1 MKHNTTSNETI
12 SIIFKISAGMFLA
25 SLILDLVT
33 EFTYSTALAWFW
45 IVVFYISYAV
55 FAFLLFQTKSS
66 FPQAQEKLNQSGI
79 LIITFI
85 VLDLIRFLGSYFG
98 WFYFIPFLSIGL
110 SFGSSLI
117 HGIAFTLV
125 YIGLKQVDK
134 NLSNPVFIIFG
145 WAKLLFDIIFF
156 SVSYG
161 TEDLILT
168 ISFYTELVLLAMVCV
183 VLFLSS
189 NKILSAQK
197 IVAPAQPYHPVQ
209 PYHPA
214 QPYQP
219 AQPQSVEE
227 IKPEGEEPAKS
238 FCTSCG
244 FALNPE
250 DNFCIN
256 CGATK

>member
-1 MKHNTTSNETI
+1 MKHNTISNETI
-12 SIIFKISAGMFLA
+12 SIIFKISAGVFLA
-25 SLILDLVT
+25 SLILDLIY
-33 EFTYSTALAWFW
+33 EFTYSTVLAWFC

-55 FAFLLFQTKSS
+55 FAFLLFQTKNS

-85 VLDLIRFLGSYFG
+85 ALDLIHFLGYFFG
-98 WFYFIPFLSIGL
+98 WFYYIPFLSIGL
-110 SFGSSLI
+110 FFVASLI
-117 HGIAFTLV
+117 HGIVFTLV

-134 NLSNPVFIIFG
+134 NLGNPVYLIFG
-145 WAKLLFDIIFF
+145 WSKLLFGIIFF

-161 TEDLILT
+161 TKDLVST
-168 ISFYTELVLLAMVCV
+168 ISFYTELVLLALVCI

-197 IVAPAQPYHPVQ
+197 IIAPVQ
-209 PYHPA
+209 PYHPV

-219 AQPQSVEE
+219 AQPQSYEE
-227 IKPEGEEPAKS
+227 IKPEGEIPAKS

-244 FALNPE
+244 FAMKPE
-250 DNFCIN
+250 DKFCIN